1 MAAKDLGDIGV
12 LLFERIGH
20 GALYE
25 TAADKTVSPLSADRQ
40 LGPARLASMA
50 QTRTALLPLLVLA
63 ALSWA
68 GPLGAAAQAQVG
80 VDVGGAVD
88 DATGAVD
95 GAAGAAGDTVGG
107 AVESITLGEGAATTL
122 DQEGAIEAVESRRA
136 LPLEQIMTKARLHTQ
151 GEIVDAQLVSV
162 KGFLLYELKVVEAN
176 GDVDELYF
184 YALSGERVQTN

>member
-1 MAAKDLGDIGV
+1 MA
-12 LLFERIGH
+12 
-20 GALYE
+20 
-25 TAADKTVSPLSADRQ
+25 
-40 LGPARLASMA
+40 
-50 QTRTALLPLLVLA
+50 RTHSSLLPLLVLA

-95 GAAGAAGDTVGG
+95 GAAGAVGDTVGG
-107 AVESITLGEGAATTL
+107 AVESITPGDGAATL
-122 DQEGAIEAVESRRA
+122 DQNGAIEAVESRRA